1 MRRLSFRSRRRLA
14 GLVRVLRMLALVLL
28 ACAAWGSAIY
38 VCGRQAQLITEE
50 GARTLMRQVLPSI
63 E

>member
-50 GARTLMRQVLPSI
+50 GARMLMRQVLPSI

>member
-1 MRRLSFRSRRRLA
+1 MRRLSFRRRRRLV
-14 GLVRVLRMLALVLL
+14 GLLRVLRMLALVLL

-50 GARTLMRQVLPSI
+50 GARMLMRQVLPGI